1 VYQKLFTEHCGK
13 KKRKKEKK
21 RKSIETHEASLEN
34 FVLWKIFLG
43 TK

>member
-1 VYQKLFTEHCGK
+1 ME
-13 KKRKKEKK
+13 KRK
-21 RKSIETHEASLEN
+21 RKSNETHEASLEK